1 MCTSIRYGGS
11 STTGAT
17 TTSIGSGSPT
27 TPSEIASSSAGMRG
41 GAQAPSPPL
50 ASTPPPTG
58 AAYGTSYT
66 AENANDLFAVSL
78 QPAPP
83 HPNQPLNSSPQVL
96 IGAVVV
102 VVVVTFSAGSYL
114 VWKRTVGKRLG

>member
-1 MCTSIRYGGS
+1 MNLRGVLYYGGHNYVDRLWLANYTFRDRFFFGGYAGEGPGTVS
-11 STTGAT
+11 AMAIDAAT
-17 TTSIGSGSPT
+17 
-27 TPSEIASSSAGMRG
+27 EV
-41 GAQAPSPPL
+41 
-50 ASTPPPTG
+50 
-58 AAYGTSYT
+58 AYVTSYN

-83 HPNQPLNSSPQVL
+83 HPNQPLDSSPQVL